1 MMVSKNKLEKGE
13 IGRPQTPNLSR
24 KNAEVLYVKS
34 LEQATK
40 LDYLWRELVPRSTVS
55 AENHGL
61 HTMVTDW
68 DQLGYLDQGMA

>member
-1 MMVSKNKLEKGE
+1 MGCALWPYLSMMVSKNKLEKGE
-13 IGRPQTPNLSR
+13 IGRPHTPHLSR

-61 HTMVTDW
+61 HTMSW
-68 DQLGYLDQGMA
+68 